1 LRDAE
6 GDVFSPG
13 SRVPGSADRE
23 DAMREMIYYDLGD
36 TDRVVMD
43 YSLGLHGAP
52 AVSTT
57 DIAKR
62 LGLTAGAVSQRK
74 AKIQAMI
81 DEARQMDILGSE

>member
-1 LRDAE
+1 
-6 GDVFSPG
+6 
-13 SRVPGSADRE
+13 
-23 DAMREMIYYDLGD
+23 
-36 TDRVVMD
+36 MD